1 MKRILVLN
9 LGSTSF
15 KFKLYEMGEK
25 ENLLATGGVE
35 NIGTEGSYKIK
46 ADGREKKDGCSCRT
60 HADALELCMDVL
72 NQLEVPVNMETLDAV
87 GYKAVHGGSVSGSR
101 LIDEALLEEME
112 KMVPLAPA
120 HNPVYLAMMKSVRAK
135 YPKLTQIAC
144 FETAFHQTMPLE
156 RAVYGIP
163 YEWVE
168 QYGIRRY
175 GFHGSSHSYI
185 AWKMSQESPQARRVI
200 SVHLG
205 GSSSL
210 CAIRD
215 GKSIASSM
223 GATPQSGIFHN
234 NRVGDLDVFCLPV
247 LAEKLGGLEKALK
260 ALSSQGGFLGL
271 SGISND
277 MRDVD
282 RAAKEGDRRAE
293 LAIAAFA
300 DEIVGYIG
308 MFTAYLGGTDA
319 IVFTGG
325 IGLNDAAFRQRVA
338 DKLGFLQVKL
348 DAERNVRGY
357 EGKISAADSGAEVW
371 AWETNEELMVAR
383 GCVKVL
389 GR

>member
-1 MKRILVLN
+1 
-9 LGSTSF
+9 
-15 KFKLYEMGEK
+15 
-25 ENLLATGGVE
+25 
-35 NIGTEGSYKIK
+35 
-46 ADGREKKDGCSCRT
+46 
-60 HADALELCMDVL
+60 
-72 NQLEVPVNMETLDAV
+72 
-87 GYKAVHGGSVSGSR
+87 
-101 LIDEALLEEME
+101 
-112 KMVPLAPA
+112 
-120 HNPVYLAMMKSVRAK
+120 
-135 YPKLTQIAC
+135 
-144 FETAFHQTMPLE
+144 
-156 RAVYGIP
+156 
-163 YEWVE
+163 
-168 QYGIRRY
+168 
-175 GFHGSSHSYI
+175 
-185 AWKMSQESPQARRVI
+185 
-200 SVHLG
+200 
-205 GSSSL
+205 
-210 CAIRD
+210 
-215 GKSIASSM
+215 M

-389 GR
+389 GC